1 MRSCREEANIPGAD
15 QVLIWRRHRLSSY
28 ADQTGIALAEPAD
41 RPGRVAK
48 AGDRPTESL
57 MKHFSTSPREIVASA
72 WRNRD
77 LIYQMTRREVIGRY
91 RGSVLGI
98 VWSFFNPL
106 LLLAVYTFVFSVVF
120 KTRWTAGSDSKTEF
134 AIVLFVGMIIYSLFA
149 ECLNR
154 APGLI
159 LANPN
164 YVKKVVFPLEILP
177 WVVLGVTLFH
187 AAVSLGVLLIFV
199 LIANHALPWTVVF
212 FPLVVLPLALFTL
225 GFTWLL
231 ASLGVFLRD
240 VGQVVGLVTTILMF
254 ASPVFYPMSAIPEQY
269 RPLLHLNPLVAIIE
283 HARAVLIWGKVP
295 DLTVLALLTSFSV
308 LAAWLGFAWFQK
320 TRRGFADVM

>member
-1 MRSCREEANIPGAD
+1 
-15 QVLIWRRHRLSSY
+15 
-28 ADQTGIALAEPAD
+28 
-41 RPGRVAK
+41 
-48 AGDRPTESL
+48 

-77 LIYQMTRREVIGRY
+77 LVYQMTRREIAGRY

-98 VWSFFNPL
+98 VWSLFNPL

-120 KTRWTAGSDSKTEF
+120 KTRWTVGSDSKTEF
-134 AIVLFVGMIIYSLFA
+134 AIALFVGMIIYSLFA

-177 WVVLGVTLFH
+177 WVVLGVALFH
-187 AAVSLGVLLIFV
+187 AAVSLGVLLVFS

-212 FPLVVLPLALFTL
+212 FPLVVLPLVFFTL
-225 GFTWLL
+225 AFTWLL
-231 ASLGVFLRD
+231 ASLGIFLRD

-254 ASPVFYPMSAIPEQY
+254 ASPVFYPISAVPEQY
-269 RPLLHLNPLVAIIE
+269 RAVLHLNPLAAIIE
-283 HARAVLIWGKVP
+283 YARAVLIWGKLP
-295 DLTVLALLTSFSV
+295 DLTMLALLTLFSV
-308 LAAWLGFAWFQK
+308 FAAWLGFVWFQK